1 VELELVCK
9 ASPTET
15 LKPKALA
22 RRTCE
27 LLRTHFGPV
36 RCPLHY
42 QQPHE
47 LCIAVILS
55 AQCTDERV
63 NQTTPELF
71 KRFPAVRAFAEAEVE
86 EIERLIHSTGF
97 FRNKARHIKGFCQKL
112 LADHAGSVPQ
122 DVKVLQTLPGVG
134 RKTANV
140 ISQELFGVVDGI
152 VVDTH
157 VMRLSR
163 VLGLTEKKDPVRI
176 EAALTEL
183 LPREMWREWSLLL
196 IFLGRSHC
204 TARVRHCSACPLRS
218 VCPSAQISAG
228 GV

>member
-1 VELELVCK
+1 M
-9 ASPTET
+9 
-15 LKPKALA
+15 KPEALA
-22 RRTCE
+22 RSVYKR
-27 LLRTHFGPV
+27 LSQHFGPA

-42 QQPHE
+42 SQPHE

-63 NQTTPELF
+63 NQTTPALF
-71 KRFPAVRAFAEAEVE
+71 QRFPTVESFAESKLEELEV
-86 EIERLIHSTGF
+86 LIHSTGF

-112 LADHAGSVPQ
+112 VSGFGGKVPQ
-122 DVKVLQTLPGVG
+122 DVETLRNLPGVG

-140 ISQELFGVVDGI
+140 ISQELFGVVEGV

-157 VMRLSR
+157 VMRLSK
-163 VLGLTEKKDPVRI
+163 VLGLTDQKDPSRI
-176 EAALTEL
+176 EARLMEL
-183 LPREMWREWSLLL
+183 LPRQMWREWSLLL

-204 TARVRHCSACPLRS
+204 TARARHCHDCPLRQI
-218 VCPSAQISAG
+218 CPSAQISAG